1 MKLPGDI
8 AGEELAQLLRKL
20 DYKITRQTGSHLRLT
35 TARKGEH
42 HITIPRHEALRLG
55 TLNKIPADIANH
67 LEMPKAD
74 LIEKIFKD

>member
-67 LEMPKAD
+67 LEMHKAD